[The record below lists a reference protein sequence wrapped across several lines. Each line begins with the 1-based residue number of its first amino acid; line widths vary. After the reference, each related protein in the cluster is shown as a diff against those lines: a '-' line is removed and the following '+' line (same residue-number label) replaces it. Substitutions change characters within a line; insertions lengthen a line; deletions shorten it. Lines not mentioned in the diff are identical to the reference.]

1 MPFILNDEDY
11 KCEYGTELKH
21 AVLQAKAKANFLLKG
36 YDICLSAHVQPPL
49 PSLSTIIR
57 SAGGNVSSFS
67 LDYLSVVMQR
77 TISQCCLLWFWEMKF
92 SSRFLL

>member
-11 KCEYGTELKH
+11 KREYGTELKL
-21 AVLQAKAKANFLLKG
+21 AVLQARAKANCLLKG

-49 PSLSTIIR
+49 RSLSSIIS

-67 LDYLSVVMQR
+67 INYLSG
-77 TISQCCLLWFWEMKF
+77 FGKDDF
-92 SSRFLL
+92 SRLFVRVLGNKLQFSFSL